1 MNPTQNSL
9 PDLRKLNQRLAL
21 NGVRVQAFL
30 DGLTPRL
37 DQLLKAVSDG
47 NMAEVGRT
55 SHFIYRCCDVYGYEE
70 LATKASEVCE
80 AAAACESTDVVGRKV
95 VRLLGAFG
103 RTSDKAQATMAL

>member
-21 NGVRVQAFL
+21 NSVRVQAFL

-37 DQLLKAVSDG
+37 DQLLQAVSEG

-55 SHFIYRCCDVYGYEE
+55 SHFIHRCCDVYGYEE
-70 LATKASEVCE
+70 LAEKAGEVCQ
-80 AAAACESTDVVGRKV
+80 AAAACESVDIVGRKV
-95 VRLLGAFG
+95 VRLIGAFG
-103 RTSDKAQATMAL
+103 RTSEDTNTTIAM